1 MREEYYEPEH
11 VFDLSKLQDRGSKK
25 WVAMMLPEHVAIL
38 RAYSEEIKKEPKPNL
53 DEWDYDAIQHTL
65 DAAIKSKADT
75 IVKLWRDGKFIYN
88 RGTIES
94 ADIQRRTIE
103 LEDPFTLMSLN
114 LDEIV
119 DVTIMD

>member
-1 MREEYYEPEH
+1 MKWQGMMLTEH
-11 VFDLSKLQDRGSKK
+11 VT
-25 WVAMMLPEHVAIL
+25 MLKE
-38 RAYSEEIKKEPKPNL
+38 YNQEIKRTPKPQL

-65 DAAIKSKADT
+65 DAALKSKADT
-75 IVKLWRDGKFIYN
+75 KVKLWRDGEFIYR

-94 ADIQRRTIE
+94 VDIQKRILE
-103 LEDPFTLMSLN
+103 LDDPFSLIQLK

>member
-1 MREEYYEPEH
+1 MI
-11 VFDLSKLQDRGSKK
+11 KDRGMMK
-25 WVAMMLPEHVAIL
+25 WQGMMLTEHVAML
-38 RAYSEEIKKEPKPNL
+38 KEYNHELKKNSKPQL

-65 DAAIKSKADT
+65 DMAIKSKADT
-75 IVKLWRDGKFIYN
+75 KVKLWRDGQFFYK

-94 ADIQRRTIE
+94 IDLTRRTFE
-103 LEDPFTLMSLN
+103 LDDPFNLLKFN

>member
-1 MREEYYEPEH
+1 MNHGFYEDEPI
-11 VFDLSKLQDRGSKK
+11 FDLSRLQDRGSKK
-25 WVAMMLPEHVAIL
+25 WVAMMLPEHVALL
-38 RAYSEEIKKEPKPNL
+38 RQYSEEIKREPKPEL

-75 IVKLWRDGKFIYN
+75 KIKRWKDGEFIYN
-88 RGTIES
+88 RGTVES
-94 ADIQRRTIE
+94 VNLQKREIE
-103 LEDPFTLMSLN
+103 LQDPFSLLSLK

>member
-1 MREEYYEPEH
+1 MREEIYEPEQ
-11 VFDLSKLQDRGSKK
+11 VFDLSRVQDRGSKK
-25 WVAMMLPEHVAIL
+25 WVAMMLPEHVALL
-38 RAYSEEIKKEPKPNL
+38 REYNKEIKKEPRPDL

-65 DAAIKSKADT
+65 DMAIKSKADT
-75 IVKLWRDGKFIYN
+75 KVKLWRDGKFIYN

-94 ADIQRRTIE
+94 VDLNRRTIE
-103 LEDPFTLMSLN
+103 LEDPFTLMRLS

>member
-1 MREEYYEPEH
+1 MNDEFYEPEQ

-25 WVAMMLPEHVAIL
+25 WVAMMLPEHVALL
-38 RAYSEEIKKEPKPNL
+38 REYSLEIKREPKPDL

-65 DAAIKSKADT
+65 DAAYIRKSDT
-75 IVKLWRDGKFIYN
+75 KIIMWRDGQFIYN

-94 ADIQRRTIE
+94 IDLTRRTLE
-103 LEDPFTLMSLN
+103 LQDPFYLYSLK

>member
-1 MREEYYEPEH
+1 M
-11 VFDLSKLQDRGSKK
+11 
-25 WVAMMLPEHVAIL
+25 
-38 RAYSEEIKKEPKPNL
+38 N
-53 DEWDYDAIQHTL
+53 
-65 DAAIKSKADT
+65 AAINRKADT

-94 ADIQRRTIE
+94 MNIQRRTIE